1 MGVLLDTTVIV
12 RAERLRWSETVLL
25 RTVVEAVGDEDLGIS
40 SIALSELLHGIYR
53 EPAGAR
59 RDARRALLRK
69 ITDDVPVVPF
79 GEAAAELTGKIGA
92 EQAAVGIVI
101 PNNGLM
107 IGATALSLGYAI
119 LTVNVRHFRMIPGL
133 QVIEF

>member
-1 MGVLLDTTVIV
+1 V
-12 RAERLRWSETVLL
+12 RAERLRWTEAVLL
-25 RTVVEAVGDEDLGIS
+25 RMVVEAVGDEDLGIS
-40 SIALSELLHGIYR
+40 SIALAELLHGIYR
-53 EPAGAR
+53 EAPGAR

-79 GEAAAELTGKIGA
+79 GEAAAELAGKLGA
-92 EQAAVGIVI
+92 EQAAVGVVI
-101 PNNGLM
+101 PSNDLM

-133 QVIEF
+133 QVIDF